1 LSLGIEYFTSEHA
14 LIISGVV
21 LFSFDK
27 LNPAAAELEASLM
40 EETLQ
45 PKKRSVED
53 KQRAMLKRKLFILK
67 NTNYHDETDEEDE
80 EGEIP
85 EEAETDWLD
94 ELVTGLGTHGIYDRK
109 RVLQLRD
116 LLMQKVQDGQGFAEV
131 DLLLVLLRKSIDSFY
146 NCARCLVSIGEMAL
160 RRLPNNRS
168 AVGFCSR
175 LVLYLTQ
182 MFVEP
187 NPDFMKYDRWLNT
200 DRTYLMA
207 GRSLIDPCRYADCI
221 LNATTNYRKRHF
233 PEIATEGIESET
245 LKQAIAEA
253 DIYLQTPPAPDVRD
267 LIHCLFAN
275 DFVDVTISRCG
286 YGDIQVWWGLPVTPL
301 DPLLFCQT
309 CQSPMDDGVI
319 NPWAMDEVCSLSF
332 VKFSSCL
339 SRCIS
344 LKFCHVV
351 VASLDG
357 KYALG

>member
-1 LSLGIEYFTSEHA
+1 MSTGIEYFTSEHA

-40 EETLQ
+40 QETLQ

-53 KQRAMLKRKLFILK
+53 KQRSLLKRKLFILK
-67 NTNYHDETDEEDE
+67 NTNYYDETDEEDE

-94 ELVTGLGTHGIYDRK
+94 ELVSGLGTHGTYDRK

-116 LLMQKVQDGQGFAEV
+116 LLMQRVRDGQGFAEV

-146 NCARCLVSIGEMAL
+146 NCARCLVSIGETAL
-160 RRLPNNRS
+160 RRLPNNRRV
-168 AVGFCSR
+168 VGFCSR
-175 LVLYLTQ
+175 LVLCLTQ

-187 NPDFMKYDRWLNT
+187 NPDFMKYE
-200 DRTYLMA
+200 RTYLMA

-275 DFVDVTISRCG
+275 DLVDVSISRCG

-309 CQSPMDDGVI
+309 CQSPMDAVLNGV
-319 NPWAMDEVCSLSF
+319 PWAMDEVCSLSF
-332 VKFSSCL
+332 VNFSSCL

-344 LKFCHVV
+344 LKLCHVV
-351 VASLDG
+351 VACLGG
-357 KYALG
+357 K